1 MIRAMPERKRF
12 FSVDVFPNLNRHRLL
27 QSLPTL
33 GLGLAPVHR
42 CQELVRSQLLE
53 LVEPLKF
60 LKDHEYL
67 ENFVHFVHPEQVEHF
82 D

>member
-1 MIRAMPERKRF
+1 MI
-12 FSVDVFPNLNRHRLL
+12 RHRLL
-27 QSLPTL
+27 HLLPTL
-33 GLGLAPVHR
+33 GLGLETPLAPVHR

>member
-1 MIRAMPERKRF
+1 MNP
-12 FSVDVFPNLNRHRLL
+12 HRLL

-33 GLGLAPVHR
+33 GLGLGSLPLAPVHR
-42 CQELVRSQLLE
+42 CQELARSQLLE
-53 LVEPLKF
+53 LVEPLEF

-67 ENFVHFVHPEQVEHF
+67 ENYEHFVHSEKVEHF

>member
-1 MIRAMPERKRF
+1 M
-12 FSVDVFPNLNRHRLL
+12 

-53 LVEPLKF
+53 LVEPLEF
-60 LKDHEYL
+60 LKDL
-67 ENFVHFVHPEQVEHF
+67 ENLESYEHSVHPEKIEHQNSRLTVDDF
-82 D
+82 QTLVNCMINDQSHGLA